1 VRGYRRSPIDAAIA
15 RTSKTASLLGGLAV
29 LLMTGLIS
37 FDVLMRYFLGE
48 PQLFVDEVSG
58 FLQVL
63 VIFWGLAYTFQA
75 GGHIRV
81 DLLTTHLPAAVRAWL
96 RVVTLAAGI
105 TLLAVVAWA
114 TWESARTAY
123 HYGRVSTVMLYPLWL
138 PMLLIPTGLALMTLA
153 MACALARQ
161 LRLAL
166 GRAESRD
173 EVGADAEA

>member
-1 VRGYRRSPIDAAIA
+1 VRGDRRSQVDTAIA
-15 RTSKTASLLGGLAV
+15 GTSKAASLIGGLAV

-81 DLLTTHLPAAVRAWL
+81 DLITTHLPARVRAWL
-96 RVVTLAAGI
+96 RVVTLAVGI
-105 TLLAVVAWA
+105 ALLAVVAWV
-114 TWESARTAY
+114 TGESAWTAY
-123 HYGRVSTVMLYPLWL
+123 QYGRVSTVMLYPLWL
-138 PMLLIPTGLALMTLA
+138 PMLLIPTGLALMTFA
-153 MACALARQ
+153 MAGALTRQ

-166 GRAESRD
+166 GRAERED
-173 EVGADAEA
+173 DVGPDAEA